1 MGVFIAMT
9 PTMGIH
15 MASAVLAAFFL
26 RVNIP
31 IAVAA
36 CWVVNPVN
44 APLVYY
50 LEYKVGVWL
59 VGIAEPQQFQGYLG
73 MLKDY
78 LRVVRPLLVGTLVMG
93 VPPAVLTYFCVYF
106 GWDAVERM
114 LAGRKAALTEVDD
127 A

>member
-1 MGVFIAMT
+1 MT

-93 VPPAVLTYFCVYF
+93 VPPAVLTYFSVYF